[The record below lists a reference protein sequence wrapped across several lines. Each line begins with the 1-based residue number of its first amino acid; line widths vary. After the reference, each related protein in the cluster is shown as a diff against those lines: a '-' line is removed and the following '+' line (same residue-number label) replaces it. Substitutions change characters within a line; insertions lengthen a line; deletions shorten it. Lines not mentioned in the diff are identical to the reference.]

1 MNKVQLCILPMKR
14 SHIQACSDIT
24 SVSDPW
30 KTLHDRIDFEKY
42 IRLKQAYVCMS
53 GEELAGFI
61 IFTPEPVFARGGYLR
76 AIGVAPLMRRQGI
89 GKRLLSF
96 AEKETARGSQY
107 LYLCVSTFNR
117 TARAFYQE
125 RGYARV
131 GKLADLI
138 VPGMSEEIYWKRL
151 RPISIKNRRAHRD

>member
-1 MNKVQLCILPMKR
+1 MKKGQLCILPMKR

-76 AIGVAPLMRRQGI
+76 AIGVSPSLRRCGI
-89 GKRLLSF
+89 GRRLLTF
-96 AEKETARGSQY
+96 AEKETAHSAQY
-107 LYLCVSTFNR
+107 LYLCVSSFNR
-117 TARAFYQE
+117 KAQAFYRDQ
-125 RGYARV
+125 GYARA
-131 GKLADLI
+131 GKLAGLI
-138 VPGMSEEIYWKRL
+138 VPGVSEYIYWKRL
-151 RPISIKNRRAHRD
+151 RPTSQKTRRVYRD